1 MRNVNSWDYNLRVKL
16 ICATTTDGFI
26 ARHST
31 EITTWTKDLLLFKQQ
46 TMNKTVIMGSNTFN
60 TLEGELNGRNVVVV
74 TRKDSPEKIIQDI
87 AKKETECF
95 IAGGGRTNSRFADYI
110 TDLYLTPHPL
120 LFGKGVPLFYN
131 ETINAKTRLVKA
143 IPVPNTSE
151 LYQYHFS
158 VIK

>member
-1 MRNVNSWDYNLRVKL
+1 
-16 ICATTTDGFI
+16 
-26 ARHST
+26 
-31 EITTWTKDLLLFKQQ
+31 
-46 TMNKTVIMGSNTFN
+46 MGSNTFN
-60 TLEGELNGRNVVVV
+60 TLEVELNGRNVVEV

>member
-1 MRNVNSWDYNLRVKL
+1 LRVKL

-95 IAGGGRTNSRFADYI
+95 VAGGGRTNSRFADYI

-143 IPVPNTSE
+143 SPVPDTSE